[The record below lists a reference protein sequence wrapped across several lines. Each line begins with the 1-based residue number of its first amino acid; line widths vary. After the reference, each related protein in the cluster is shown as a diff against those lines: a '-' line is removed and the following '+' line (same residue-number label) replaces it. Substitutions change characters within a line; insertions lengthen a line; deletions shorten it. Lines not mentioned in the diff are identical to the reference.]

1 MPSEGAALALINWGS
16 TRHPTLSLSDNGC
29 RLDRFVI
36 NTPFAED
43 LGSIIKK
50 ILFDERIRV
59 KFSQQISFEAHI
71 ETPFGKVIL
80 K

>member
-1 MPSEGAALALINWGS
+1 MKKIVVVDIGISNI
-16 TRHPTLSLSDNGC
+16 
-29 RLDRFVI
+29 
-36 NTPFAED
+36 
-43 LGSIIKK
+43 LGLKK
-50 ILFDERIRV
+50 ILFDERILV